1 MEAKQKRPSVK
12 TALNKIKFKKTK
24 KERKTKKMNNK
35 NKDFFISDVA
45 VNVGEEEIILASPT
59 ELIEEA
65 KEIAQNTKFDEKFPF
80 ALQYNANQK
89 EFLLSMIKTAG
100 AIVEDDDEE
109 GHVLA
114 TMMNMTQLAFI
125 KQLDCVE
132 RVKTDEGTNPFLAK
146 EAIDLA
152 QIKQEQQ
159 KDAIVDGET
168 QKIVTDIN
176 SRILN
181 VQSATLAETEQVN
194 DDVAVASVGVSARC
208 SCNNQPTNTDW
219 DSARDITI
227 ETWVSGSLCCP
238 GIKQWFK
245 FTVPETK
252 EYTIYTTGSMDTE
265 GELYD
270 HNHNRI
276 DDETTNIKIDGRL
289 NLRIRC
295 VLYVGVTYYIC
306 VSDAKDNT
314 GSYTLKVTSQILA
327 EKVDV
332 LSNRSD
338 GIVVLERGKTYQLPR
353 GEGYDFLNITG
364 VENAPLSVKVNPST
378 TADKRVYWSASFI
391 PTDHVDV
398 AFNTHENDEIY
409 QAVTAHTCGGTK
421 LCAWDWFERGK
432 RGEMTVAVIPNGGSL
447 KKVTGI
453 SLDHTTL
460 ILDIDEYQEI
470 VATVSPADA
479 SVTNVEWI
487 SDDPNIATVNPYGR
501 VEAIAPGTTKIR
513 ARSMTG
519 TPVKE
524 AVCIVTV
531 KGFYNIVNTETG
543 KAANIYGSYL
553 LNLSDGMN
561 INLYE
566 KSGSNEQVWKI
577 DKISNSEACY
587 IRSYVDQDYGFNA
600 HHSSR
605 GNYNCNIHEIAG
617 NETDAAVHFVLQN
630 DGSYK
635 IKLANYSNYYLTA
648 DDSDDSYDIRW
659 QPEDNEKNQHWNLV
673 DFGVQQRDAEK
684 TEYHIV
690 PYSDIDLGSKRA
702 LQVDMNTPNEG
713 DLVNKTFRLANDE
726 PLELATFSYVNKQK
740 WLIKNTGTACQI
752 CTAHGDNYRLCKKSD
767 AVAYVSDDDSYE
779 SSITVE
785 KYDASQNLVM
795 IKLTS
800 SNLYLT
806 VSNTGIIWSSPNNN
820 LDTQLWQVIA
830 KANNIHNGADSAARL
845 YNASSSNNK
854 DKTARAYKL
863 GNEEFVA
870 RYYADAGEI
879 LNIDKILSVKEVES
893 LKGHKLEIVSVYQD
907 SSNYASYFNAS
918 EGEKDAIVAL
928 SLAKE
933 RNQTAG
939 SAIYFAVDYDASYG
953 EMTNIKAYFSAI
965 KSVFDNAD
973 VKYKIG
979 VYGNGLTCS
988 TIKGLYA
995 EYSWLNC
1002 STGHHGYSQYDS
1014 PDKYNIKQAEQIV
1027 YNNIT
1032 FDDDIA
1038 VGDNYGQW

>member
-1 MEAKQKRPSVK
+1 
-12 TALNKIKFKKTK
+12 
-24 KERKTKKMNNK
+24 MNNQNK
-35 NKDFFISDVA
+35 NFFISDVD
-45 VNVGEEEIILASPT
+45 VNVGEEEITLAPPT

-65 KEIAQNTKFDEKFPF
+65 KKIAQNTKSDEKFPF

-132 RVKTDEGTNPFLAK
+132 RVKTDEGTNPFLIE
-146 EAIDLA
+146 EAVDPTQIQQEDESIGGKTQEAATNIDSRTLKA
-152 QIKQEQQ
+152 QFVE
-159 KDAIVDGET
+159 
-168 QKIVTDIN
+168 
-176 SRILN
+176 
-181 VQSATLAETEQVN
+181 LAEIDQGSEG
-194 DDVAVASVGVSARC
+194 VAVASVAASTT
-208 SCNNQPTNTDW
+208 STSNNCPTNTDW
-219 DSARDITI
+219 DSAQDITT
-227 ETWVSGSLCCP
+227 ETLVKGCICCQ
-238 GIKQWFK
+238 GAEQWFK

-252 EYTIYTTGSMDTE
+252 EYTIYTTGSLDTE

-276 DDETTNIKIDGRL
+276 DNETTNIKIDGFL

-295 VLYVGVTYYIC
+295 TLSTGVTYYLR
-306 VSDAKDNT
+306 VYDAKNNT
-314 GSYTLKVTSQILA
+314 GAYTLKVTSKIVA
-327 EKVDV
+327 DKVDII
-332 LSNRSD
+332 SNRSD
-338 GIVVLERGKTYQLPR
+338 GVVVLEKGKTYQLPR
-353 GEGYDFLNITG
+353 GDGYDPLNIAG
-364 VENAPLSVKVNPST
+364 VENAPLSVKVSPNNAT
-378 TADKRVYWSASFI
+378 DKRVYWYSSSI
-391 PTDHVDV
+391 PTDHVDIPYEIYGD
-398 AFNTHENDEIY
+398 NEIY
-409 QAVTAHTCGGTK
+409 QTITGHTCGGNK
-421 LCAWDWFERGK
+421 LYARDWFERGK
-432 RGEMTVAVIPNGGSL
+432 RSEIIVAVIPNGGSL
-447 KKVTGI
+447 KKATGI
-453 SLDHTTL
+453 SLDHSSL
-460 ILDIDEYQEI
+460 VLDIGKCQRI

-479 SVTNVEWI
+479 SVTNVDWI

-501 VEAIAPGTTKIR
+501 VDAIAPGTTKIR

-543 KAANIYGSYL
+543 KAANINGSYL

-561 INLYE
+561 INLYK

-600 HHSSR
+600 HRSSN

-648 DDSDDSYDIRW
+648 CDSDDSYDIRW

-690 PYSDIDLGSKRA
+690 PYSDIDLGNKRA
-702 LQVDMNTPNEG
+702 LQVDMNTANEG

-806 VSNTGIIWSSPNNN
+806 VSNTGIIWSSLNNN

-879 LNIDKILSVKEVES
+879 TNVDKILSVKEVES
-893 LKGHKLEIVSVYQD
+893 LKGHKIKIVSVYQD

-933 RNQTAG
+933 RNQPAG

-988 TIKGLYA
+988 TIKVLYA

-1002 STGHHGYSQYDS
+1002 STGHRGYSQYDS
-1014 PDKYNIKQAEQIV
+1014 PDKYDIKQAEQIV
-1027 YNNIT
+1027 YNNNK